1 MEGTPDLA
9 DTEILFGAVQ
19 SIRQATTS
27 RRNGDVTNPETSLN
41 ETTQAELNSGGIVG
55 GLMLWVALRC
65 TVQYVLLPFV
75 LPLVGLSAAVSLWL
89 SAAIS
94 LFALGL
100 MLFNLQRLWRTS
112 WRWRYLAL
120 SLVAGSAIVLFLYL
134 DLTELFGA

>member
-1 MEGTPDLA
+1 M
-9 DTEILFGAVQ
+9 
-19 SIRQATTS
+19 
-27 RRNGDVTNPETSLN
+27 TNPETSLN

>member
-1 MEGTPDLA
+1 M
-9 DTEILFGAVQ
+9 
-19 SIRQATTS
+19 
-27 RRNGDVTNPETSLN
+27 TNSKTSLN
-41 ETTQAELNSGGIVG
+41 EATRVERNSDVIVG
-55 GLMLWVALRC
+55 GTMMWVALRC
-65 TVQYVLLPFV
+65 TVQYVILPFV
-75 LPLVGLSAAVSLWL
+75 LPLAGLSSAISLWL

-100 MLFNLQRLWRTS
+100 MLFNLRRLWRTS